1 MNVLKSEILLLYE
14 KIFANEFYLSL
25 TCFCACKLTDT
36 AKFEQ
41 QMYTPVVVYVYSNR
55 TNCTHQSYKCFEII
69 LNNFTKKALNSPK
82 FTVQYMYINYKGV
95 YLW

>member
-1 MNVLKSEILLLYE
+1 MNVLKSEIPLLYE

-25 TCFCACKLTDT
+25 LCFCACKLTDT

-55 TNCTHQSYKCFEII
+55 TNCTHKSYKCFEII
-69 LNNFTKKALNSPK
+69 LNNFTKKGFKLTK
-82 FTVQYMYINYKGV
+82 IHCIIYVYK
-95 YLW
+95 L

>member
-1 MNVLKSEILLLYE
+1 MNVLKSEIPLLYE

-25 TCFCACKLTDT
+25 ICFRACKLTDT

-55 TNCTHQSYKCFEII
+55 TNCTHKSYKCFEII
-69 LNNFTKKALNSPK
+69 LNNFTKKGFKLTK
-82 FTVQYMYINYKGV
+82 IHCTIYVYK
-95 YLW
+95 L

>member
-1 MNVLKSEILLLYE
+1 MNVLKSEIPLLYE

-25 TCFCACKLTDT
+25 ICFRACKLTDT

-55 TNCTHQSYKCFEII
+55 TNCTHKS
-69 LNNFTKKALNSPK
+69 
-82 FTVQYMYINYKGV
+82 YMYIKTMKNFSQITQQKSLYTHKNSL
-95 YLW
+95 YNICI